1 MIRLDVRGK
10 AALIGSPV
18 SLQYK
23 QSAIPFTYANSFH
36 YLGQLMSHLVA
47 IVKKKNIGFGRIQ
60 GLLLD
65 NFLPSGLCFFDFG

>member
-23 QSAIPFTYANSFH
+23 QTAMPFTYANSFR
-36 YLGQLMSHLVA
+36 YLGKLMPHLVT
-47 IVKKKNIGFGRIQ
+47 IVKKKRT
-60 GLLLD
+60 GLLT
-65 NFLPSGLCFFDFG
+65 SG